1 MRYLSARTAW
11 ETLITALVAFV
22 ISLIVFGPILGLLNS
37 GWAGSDMLSTYVNAE
52 VWSGFSYAPT
62 THFGFPLGMNLNYFP
77 GIDITENVFAQIVTN
92 ITGQPFVGVNLLVI
106 ISFPL
111 VAALMYL
118 VIRMTGLRG
127 PLAIALAVTASLLPF
142 HWGRALGHTYL
153 ATLYSAAI
161 GLALVLLIG
170 SGQFERLRNL
180 GTKRQK
186 IIFNSVISLMVI
198 TIAWTGV
205 YFVAFTLLLGL
216 AALIWRFA
224 HRARLKEL
232 VIDAVPF
239 IGVGVMAVVGF
250 IPALLTL
257 RADPPLLSLG
267 ERLPYESVTFAGNVA
282 VALLPLPQSS
292 LPMLGAY
299 NNKIVEAISAA
310 PWGEGTAI
318 TNHGTWITTLA
329 LAVML
334 IGIVLRTRRAPLTPT
349 ADASK
354 ANGAPVTLA
363 FITYL
368 TVVVLLF
375 FIPWGL
381 NYLFAGT
388 ISAQIRGWNRLTP
401 ILLWLFLLGAAVV
414 LQRTRI
420 ARRMVYALPIAVI
433 VLALTA
439 IDSVLPFRAAYA
451 GSAAEVGGI
460 TQAARDYATAVN
472 TAIPEPCGI
481 LQLPYMGYPEFGP
494 VRGIHDY
501 DHFWTSLLN
510 PNKSWSYGAVKN
522 TDASV
527 WASQLPEIPNPEQVE
542 QLRLGG
548 FCAIHFDTRGFI
560 SEQLPPLEQYLTEHF
575 GAPIAT
581 GFEGKWQLYAIANP
595 ILTTGDGIQTGVPAS
610 LPPFFNQP
618 MITTDPITVAPRGT
632 HLDFTWW
639 WTINPIATF
648 TITPTTS
655 MVPVTTVTGAIRS
668 PACGTRPVTVKLQS
682 AGQEQVA
689 TLIAKDKKNTEFTLT
704 LPTPSTT
711 PVTLV
716 IEAPGEGCSVAGFGG
731 QQFAQV
737 IGLAAS

>member
-1 MRYLSARTAW
+1 MRYLSSRTAW
-11 ETLITALVAFV
+11 EALITAVVAFV

-77 GIDITENVFAQIVTN
+77 GIDITENVFAQIVTS

-127 PLAIALAVTASLLPF
+127 PLAIALAVTASLIPF

-170 SGQFERLRNL
+170 SGQFERLRKL

-186 IIFNSVISLMVI
+186 ITFASVISLMVV

-224 HRARLKEL
+224 HRARLKEI

-239 IGVGVMAVVGF
+239 IGVGVMAAIGF

-257 RADPPLLSLG
+257 RADPPLLALG

-292 LPMLGAY
+292 LPMMGAY

-329 LAVML
+329 LAVLL
-334 IGIVLRTRRAPLTPT
+334 IGIVLRTRRAPLTARPAKT
-349 ADASK
+349 T
-354 ANGAPVTLA
+354 GAPVTLG

-420 ARRMVYALPIAVI
+420 ARRLVYALPIAII

-439 IDSVLPFRAAYA
+439 IDSVLPFRAAYT
-451 GSAAEVGGI
+451 GSAAEVGTV
-460 TQAARDYATAVN
+460 TQAARDYATSVN
-472 TAIPEPCGI
+472 TAIPEPCAI

-510 PNKSWSYGAVKN
+510 PSKSWSYGAVKN
-522 TDASV
+522 TDASI
-527 WASQLPEIPNPEQVE
+527 WAAQLPLIPNPEQVE

-560 SEQLPPLEQYLTEHF
+560 AEQLPPLEQYLTEHF

-581 GFEGKWQLYAIANP
+581 GFDGQWQLYAIANP
-595 ILTTGDGIQTGVPAS
+595 ILTTPTATGAAPPA
-610 LPPFFNQP
+610 LPAFFHQP
-618 MITTDPITVAPRGT
+618 LITADEVTVAPRGT
-632 HLDFTWW
+632 HLDFSWW
-639 WTINPIATF
+639 WTINPVATF
-648 TITPTTS
+648 TITPTTTQ
-655 MVPVTTVTGAIRS
+655 VPVTTVTGFIRS
-668 PACGTRPVTVKLQS
+668 PECGTRPVTVKLQS

-689 TLIAKDKKNTEFTLT
+689 TLVAKAKESTAFTLT
-704 LPTPSTT
+704 LPTPSST

-716 IEAPGEGCSVAGFGG
+716 VEAPGEGCRVAGFGG
-731 QQFAQV
+731 QQYAQV
-737 IGLAAS
+737 IDLAAS

>member
-11 ETLITALVAFV
+11 EALITAVVAFA

-170 SGQFERLRNL
+170 SGQFERLRGL

-186 IIFNSVISLMVI
+186 VIRNTVISLMVV

-239 IGVGVMAVVGF
+239 IGVGVLAVIGF

-257 RADPPLLSLG
+257 RADPPLLALG

-292 LPMLGAY
+292 LPMMGAY

-334 IGIVLRTRRAPLTPT
+334 VGIALRTRRAPLTARPAKT
-349 ADASK
+349 A
-354 ANGAPVTLA
+354 GAPVTLG

-388 ISAQIRGWNRLTP
+388 VSAQIRGWNRLTP

-414 LQRTRI
+414 IQRTRI
-420 ARRMVYALPIAVI
+420 ARRLVYALPIALI

-451 GSAAEVGGI
+451 GSAAEVGAV
-460 TQAARDYATAVN
+460 TNAARDYATAVN
-472 TAIPEPCGI
+472 AAIPEPCGI
-481 LQLPYMGYPEFGP
+481 LQLPYLGYPEFGP

-510 PNKSWSYGAVKN
+510 PNKSWSYGAVKY
-522 TDASV
+522 TDASI
-527 WASQLPEIPNPEQVE
+527 WAAQLPEIPNPEQVE

-560 SEQLPPLEQYLTEHF
+560 AEQLPPLEQYLTEHL
-575 GAPIAT
+575 GAPLAT
-581 GFEGKWQLYAIANP
+581 GFDGQWQLYAIANP
-595 ILTTGDGIQTGVPAS
+595 ILTAAPTDAALPA
-610 LPPFFNQP
+610 FFHQP
-618 MITTDPITVAPRGT
+618 MITADEVTVAPRGT
-632 HLDFTWW
+632 HLDFSWY
-639 WTINPIATF
+639 WTVNPVATF
-648 TITPTTS
+648 TITPTTTK
-655 MVPVTTVTGAIRS
+655 VPVTSVTGSIRS
-668 PACGTRPVTVKLQS
+668 PECGTRPVTVKLQS
-682 AGQEQVA
+682 AGGEQVV
-689 TLIAKDKKNTEFTLT
+689 TLVAKDKESTAFTLT
-704 LPTPSTT
+704 LPTPAPT

-716 IEAPGEGCSVAGFGG
+716 VEAPGAGCSVADFGG
-731 QQFAQV
+731 QQYAQV
-737 IGLAAS
+737 IDLAAS

>member
-1 MRYLSARTAW
+1 MRYLSSRTAW
-11 ETLITALVAFV
+11 EALITAVVAFV

-170 SGQFERLRNL
+170 SGQFERLRKL

-186 IIFNSVISLMVI
+186 ITFASVISLMVV

-224 HRARLKEL
+224 HRARLKEI

-239 IGVGVMAVVGF
+239 IGVGVMAAIGF

-257 RADPPLLSLG
+257 RADPPLLALG

-292 LPMLGAY
+292 LPMMGAY
-299 NNKIVEAISAA
+299 NNKIVQAISAA

-329 LAVML
+329 LAVLL
-334 IGIVLRTRRAPLTPT
+334 IGIVLRTRRAPLTARPAKT
-349 ADASK
+349 T
-354 ANGAPVTLA
+354 GAPVTLG

-388 ISAQIRGWNRLTP
+388 VSAQIRGWNRLTP

-420 ARRMVYALPIAVI
+420 ARRLVYALPIAII

-451 GSAAEVGGI
+451 GSAAEVGTV
-460 TQAARDYATAVN
+460 TQAARDYATSVN
-472 TAIPEPCGI
+472 TSIPEPCAI

-510 PNKSWSYGAVKN
+510 PSKSWSYGAVKN
-522 TDASV
+522 TDASI
-527 WASQLPEIPNPEQVE
+527 WAAQLPLIPNPEQVE

-560 SEQLPPLEQYLTEHF
+560 AEQLPPLEQYLTEHF

-581 GFEGKWQLYAIANP
+581 GFEDQWQLYAIANP
-595 ILTTGDGIQTGVPAS
+595 ILTKTPSDAALPA
-610 LPPFFNQP
+610 FFHQP
-618 MITTDPITVAPRGT
+618 LITADEVTVAPRGT
-632 HLDFTWW
+632 HLDFSWYW
-639 WTINPIATF
+639 AINPVATF
-648 TITPTTS
+648 TITPTTTQ
-655 MVPVTTVTGAIRS
+655 VPVTTVTGFIRS
-668 PACGTRPVTVKLQS
+668 PECGTRPVTVKLQS
-682 AGQEQVA
+682 AGSEQVA
-689 TLIAKDKKNTEFTLT
+689 TLVAKAKESTAFTLT
-704 LPTPSTT
+704 LPTPSST

-716 IEAPGEGCSVAGFGG
+716 VEAPGEGCRVAGFGG
-731 QQFAQV
+731 QQYAQV
-737 IGLAAS
+737 IDLAAS

>member
-11 ETLITALVAFV
+11 ETLISAVVAFAV
-22 ISLIVFGPILGLLNS
+22 SLIVFGPILGLLNS

-52 VWSGFSYAPT
+52 AWSGFSYAPT

-77 GIDITENVFAQIVTN
+77 GIDITENVFAEIITN

-127 PLAIALAVTASLLPF
+127 PLAIALAVTASLIPF

-170 SGQFERLRNL
+170 SGQFERLRRL

-186 IIFNSVISLMVI
+186 IIFNSAISLMVI

-205 YFVAFTLLLGL
+205 YFVAFTLLLGF

-224 HRARLKEL
+224 HRARLKEI

-239 IGVGVMAVVGF
+239 IGVGALAVIGF

-267 ERLPYESVTFAGNVA
+267 ERLPFESVTLAGNVA

-292 LPMLGAY
+292 LPLMGAY

-334 IGIVLRTRRAPLTPT
+334 VGIVMRTRRSPLTTNPNR
-349 ADASK
+349 AK
-354 ANGAPVTLA
+354 ATGAPVTLA

-388 ISAQIRGWNRLTP
+388 VSAQIRGWNRLTP

-420 ARRMVYALPIAVI
+420 ARRMVYALPITVV
-433 VLALTA
+433 VLTLTA

-472 TAIPEPCGI
+472 TAIPDTCGI

-542 QLRLGG
+542 QLREGG

-581 GFEGKWQLYAIANP
+581 GYEVQWQLYAIANP
-595 ILTTGDGIQTGVPAS
+595 ILTTGDGIQTGVPVS
-610 LPPFFNQP
+610 LPTFFNQP
-618 MITTDPITVAPRGT
+618 MITADPITVAPRGT

-648 TITPTTS
+648 TITPTTTK
-655 MVPVTTVTGAIRS
+655 VPVTTVTGAIRS
-668 PACGTRPVTVKLQS
+668 PECGTRPVTVKLQS

-689 TLIAKDKKNTEFTLT
+689 TLIAKDKKDTEFTLT

-716 IEAPGEGCSVAGFGG
+716 VEAPGEGCSVAGFGG

-737 IGLAAS
+737 IDLAAS